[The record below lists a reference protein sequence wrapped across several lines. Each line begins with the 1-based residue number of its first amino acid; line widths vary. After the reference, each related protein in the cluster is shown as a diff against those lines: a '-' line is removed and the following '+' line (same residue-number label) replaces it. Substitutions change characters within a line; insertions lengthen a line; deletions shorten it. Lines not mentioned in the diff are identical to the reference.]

1 MKSDEKGFT
10 LLEALFAMLIA
21 SVGIAAALEIN
32 SLTLQNRARAEE
44 FSLAQNEIE
53 SLMETDRGRLRSL
66 IKSGAANAVETLF
79 RHTRASRLSC
89 SNLSGTEC
97 RDFGEKSGRVCRAPE
112 AASGVVKIKYITCA
126 GKHSF
131 RSEQFIYVP

>member
-1 MKSDEKGFT
+1 
-10 LLEALFAMLIA
+10 MLIA
-21 SVGIAAALEIN
+21 SVGIAAALEIH

-66 IKSGAANAVETLF
+66 IKSGAENAVETLF
-79 RHTRASRLSC
+79 RHTQASRLSC

-97 RDFGEKSGRVCRAPE
+97 LDFREKSGKICRAPE
-112 AASGVVKIKYITCA
+112 STSGVVKIKYITCA

-131 RSEQFIYVP
+131 RGEQFIYVPGK